1 MQNQYYQG
9 QSGSGSI
16 YGPPGQTG
24 SGSIYGPPGQTG
36 GGSLYGA
43 QGQNQ
48 SYTQNQYT
56 QPPNQQYSQNQYN
69 PQQYQQYPPNQFS
82 QPMVQQYQQPQ
93 NMGNLTM
100 LHSHPFTQSIGNG
113 RKCDNCQAMING
125 PSTQCGQCNI
135 NLCLQCANKL
145 MYQNP
150 TSQKHQHPLQL
161 TKRSAFNCDICK
173 NSKSNSVSLYCKQC
187 DFDTCIDCYFSNFPQ
202 QQQMYPQQ
210 QQMYPQQQQMYPQQP
225 QMYPPQQQMYPQQQM
240 FPQQPQMYPP
250 QQTYPQQ
257 QMFPQQGM
265 NQQTVFK
272 SAPSSYS
279 PQISA
284 GQQFSGSFSGQI
296 IPHIHPVLSQIF
308 ANNYYCDMCKK
319 RGDGSICYSCR
330 QCDMDICQNCCSRLL
345 YAPKNNRHQHQLYLT
360 KRSGWVCD
368 ICKGR
373 NKNLSM
379 YCQQC
384 DFDCCTNCYS
394 LGYNAVDSCSIM

>member
-36 GGSLYGA
+36 SGSIYGPPGQTGGGSLYNA

-48 SYTQNQYT
+48 PYTQNQYT
-56 QPPNQQYSQNQYN
+56 QPPYQQYPQN
-69 PQQYQQYPPNQFS
+69 QYQQYPPNQFS

-173 NSKSNSVSLYCKQC
+173 KSKTNSVSLFCQPC
-187 DFDTCIDCYFSNFPQ
+187 DFDSCVDCYLSNFP
-202 QQQMYPQQ
+202 
-210 QQMYPQQQQMYPQQP
+210 QQQMYPQQP
-225 QMYPPQQQMYPQQQM
+225 QMYPQQQQMYPPQQM
-240 FPQQPQMYPP
+240 FTQQPQMYPP

-296 IPHIHPVLSQIF
+296 IPHIHPVLSQVF
-308 ANNYYCDMCKK
+308 ANNFICDMCGK

-368 ICKGR
+368 VCKGR
-373 NKNLSM
+373 NKTLSM

-394 LGYNAVDSCSIM
+394 LGYNAVETCSIM

>member
-56 QPPNQQYSQNQYN
+56 QPPYQQYPQQ
-69 PQQYQQYPPNQFS
+69 QQYQQYPPNQFS

-100 LHSHPFTQSIGNG
+100 
-113 RKCDNCQAMING
+113 
-125 PSTQCGQCNI
+125 
-135 NLCLQCANKL
+135 
-145 MYQNP
+145 
-150 TSQKHQHPLQL
+150 
-161 TKRSAFNCDICK
+161 
-173 NSKSNSVSLYCKQC
+173 
-187 DFDTCIDCYFSNFPQ
+187 Q
-202 QQQMYPQQ
+202 QQ
-210 QQMYPQQQQMYPQQP
+210 